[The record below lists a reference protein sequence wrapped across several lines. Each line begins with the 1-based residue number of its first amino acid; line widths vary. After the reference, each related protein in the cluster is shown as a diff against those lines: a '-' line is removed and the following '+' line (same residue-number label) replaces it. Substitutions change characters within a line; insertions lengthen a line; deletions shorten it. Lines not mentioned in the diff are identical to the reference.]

1 MPDVK
6 YLCRLRL
13 ELAKIELVKR
23 QFKQLLGIS
32 NSRNRK
38 NYGCRISLDED
49 NLMLH
54 NELKEQVKTLDL
66 DRTYLMSMDTML
78 SNQLENKGKL
88 DDNTSFTI
96 IGILVDIE
104 TTYTNVL
111 NKMNQVIS

>member
-23 QFKQLLGIS
+23 QFKQLIGIS

-78 SNQLENKGKL
+78 SNQLEHKGKL